1 VLATVYAAKNA
12 VAPVQ
17 ASVEGRGLA
26 LTPDLVKSSTRMSL
40 SLDLAREYLEQKQFA
55 EARENLQIAD
65 GEARKI
71 LRYVGL

>member
-1 VLATVYAAKNA
+1 
-12 VAPVQ
+12 
-17 ASVEGRGLA
+17 
-26 LTPDLVKSSTRMSL
+26 MSL